1 MKISSIAQPY
11 ISGAEFSDG
20 FFFDIKQDKVYDRLE
35 VLDKMVAGK
44 SVLHVGCVD
53 HPLSSERLRSDRWL
67 HGRLT
72 QKASRCLGV
81 DVNREG
87 LEFMSRELG
96 VENTC
101 YADLTDP
108 DLVAAIEGYEW
119 EYVIFGEILEHID
132 NPVDF
137 LSKFLANYGHR
148 CKNIVLT
155 VPNAFRAG
163 NFSSALKS
171 KEFIN
176 TDHKY
181 WFSPSTIA
189 KVVHQSG
196 LIVDEI
202 YLCKFSES
210 SGFKAWIR
218 NLILNRY
225 PLLSEDVLLIAH
237 VPNLS

>member
-53 HPLSSERLRSDRWL
+53 HPLSSERIRSDRWL

-72 QKASRCLGV
+72 KKASRCLGI

-96 VENTC
+96 VKNTC

-108 DLVAAIEGYEW
+108 DLVADIQDYEW
-119 EYVIFGEILEHID
+119 DYVVFGEILEHID

-137 LSKFLANYGHR
+137 L
-148 CKNIVLT
+148 
-155 VPNAFRAG
+155 
-163 NFSSALKS
+163 
-171 KEFIN
+171 
-176 TDHKY
+176 
-181 WFSPSTIA
+181 
-189 KVVHQSG
+189 
-196 LIVDEI
+196 
-202 YLCKFSES
+202 
-210 SGFKAWIR
+210 
-218 NLILNRY
+218 
-225 PLLSEDVLLIAH
+225 
-237 VPNLS
+237 